1 LGKGELGKDQMKR
14 WVLCFIYFTAIVLLQ
29 FTHPIAAWSQDLPAA
44 VESAAPASRSPSS
57 VENISSEKLN
67 QFIQAYLQVT
77 TLIEQREDA
86 LQGAETNG
94 ESLQMQ
100 REIAADAVAKIDA
113 VGLTLQ
119 EYLQLLRLA
128 NLDPEFG
135 ERVAVQLQEAAD

>member
-1 LGKGELGKDQMKR
+1 MKR
-14 WVLCFIYFTAIVLLQ
+14 WLPYLANLVLNLTTIALLWLSY
-29 FTHPIAAWSQDLPAA
+29 PLAVWSQDLPALPE
-44 VESAAPASRSPSS
+44 VTAPTNRSPSG

-67 QFIQAYLQVT
+67 QFVQAYLQVT
-77 TLIEQREDA
+77 TLIEQREDE

-100 REIAADAVAKIDA
+100 REIAADAVSKIDA
-113 VGLTLQ
+113 TGLTLQ

-135 ERVAVQLQEAAD
+135 DRVAVQLQEAAN